1 MFNKLNNFIR
11 KANIKYVVLPKTKRN
26 NKILSIM
33 AGYSTTGEQII
44 SAGMKDEAL
53 QNEIIKFHSRYWRMI
68 NYILL
73 LESGTDVSSMIISKE
88 IEMMKDSI
96 FEIEKLMTDRKYI
109 STAKS

>member
-26 NKILSIM
+26 NKILSII

-44 SAGMKDEAL
+44 SAGIKDEAL

-109 STAKS
+109 STAKR